1 MKMVGIIDG
10 VFWGIALIALGA
22 WFLVRQY
29 VPVHI
34 PVFRIIVALFFVY
47 LGVRVLVHG
56 PVIRDRDHNN
66 TVVFSDSTI
75 PYSPDNGR
83 DYNVIF
89 SNGTIDLSGVQVTS
103 TSVRTEVNVVFG
115 AGTLRINRAAPV
127 RVRMSSAFGTVEA
140 PSGRSVAFGDAVYT
154 TDSYREGAPALEI
167 RATSVF
173 GRLAIQN

>member
-1 MKMVGIIDG
+1 MVGIIDG
-10 VFWGIALIALGA
+10 VFWGIALIALGV

-56 PVIRDRDHNN
+56 PVVRDHN

-75 PYSPDNGR
+75 PYSPDSGR

-89 SNGTIDLSGVQVTS
+89 SNGTVDLSRVQVS
-103 TSVRTEVNVVFG
+103 GTSVRTEVNVVFG
-115 AGTLRINRAAPV
+115 AGTLRINPATPV
-127 RVRMSSAFGTVEA
+127 RIRMSSAFGTVEA
-140 PSGRSVAFGDAVYT
+140 PNGRSVAFGDAVYT
-154 TDSYREGAPALEI
+154 TESYRDGAPALEI

>member
-10 VFWGIALIALGA
+10 VFWGIALIALGI

-56 PVIRDRDHNN
+56 PVVRDQN

-75 PYSPDNGR
+75 PYSPDRGG

-89 SNGTIDLSGVQVTS
+89 SNGTVDLSGVQLS
-103 TSVRTEVNVVFG
+103 GTSVRTQVNVVFG
-115 AGTLRINRAAPV
+115 AGTLRINPAEPV
-127 RVRMSSAFGTVEA
+127 RIRMSSAFGTVEA
-140 PSGRSVAFGDAVYT
+140 PTGRSIAFGDAVYT
-154 TDSYREGAPALEI
+154 TDSYRSGAPALEI
-167 RATSVF
+167 QATSVF